1 MSKLLFSLLLINY
14 SFGIAQSTFPFTGY
28 TASQTFTTN
37 GYSYTNTQNG
47 TTMTAKVT
55 QSANPNWFNLTGPLG
70 AAGTSPNNATYAPG
84 TCGSF
89 TGLFLAT
96 DRTSTAPVV
105 TLETSFSPAVC
116 GPVTF
121 TIADL
126 NGANASFRDDVTIS
140 AFDQNN
146 VAIPLT
152 TSMVTNNGTGNCN
165 GGAYGASYTHL
176 VGNSLKIVGCSF
188 DDCALDYFNIY
199 SSTKT
204 ISRITIAYASGNSD
218 WNGTAITDPAL
229 QYIIISPIRAYTPVL
244 TITPNCATNPITL
257 TGALT
262 SPFPPNANP
271 WGVPS
276 DYPSLPA
283 GSQPTAP
290 TYLWTGTA
298 GTINSTTTLVTT
310 VSGLTASGGTFTLT
324 GQNNRGCVTSRSMLI
339 NSTVCASLPIELNSF
354 KGAEKEKNNQLDWS
368 TSSEFNND
376 FFILERSA
384 DGIQWQRVSQMNGS
398 GTSNSILN
406 YQYNDYD
413 FTRNIINYYRLS
425 QTDYDG
431 TVKNAGEI
439 VAIDNRINSKAIIR
453 RTNIL
458 GQIVSE
464 DQKGIVIYVYEDG
477 TIERVYV
484 N

>member
-1 MSKLLFSLLLINY
+1 MSKLLFLLLLINC

-28 TASQTFTTN
+28 TAGQTFTTN
-37 GYSYTNTQNG
+37 GYSFTNTQNG
-47 TTMTAKVT
+47 TTMTARVT
-55 QSANPNWFNLTGPLG
+55 QSANPGWFNLTGGL
-70 AAGTSPNNATYAPG
+70 SPNNATYAPG
-84 TCGSF
+84 ACGSF

-96 DRTSTAPVV
+96 NRPSTAPVV

-152 TSMVTNNGTGNCN
+152 TTMVNNGGGGTCN

-176 VGNSLKIVGCSF
+176 VGNSLKIVGCSY

-199 SSTKT
+199 SSTKM
-204 ISRITIAYASGNSD
+204 ISRITIAYGSGNAD
-218 WNGTAITDPAL
+218 WNGTAIVDPAL

-262 SPFPPNANP
+262 SPFPPNVNP
-271 WGVPS
+271 WGVPAG
-276 DYPSLPA
+276 YPSLPA

-298 GTINSTTTLVTT
+298 GTINSATTLVTT
-310 VSGLTASGGTFTLT
+310 VSGLTPSGGTFTLT

-339 NSTVCASLPIELNSF
+339 NSTICSTLPIELNDFLGISKTKF
-354 KGAEKEKNNQLDWS
+354 NDLKWS
-368 TSSEFNND
+368 TNSESNND
-376 FFILERSA
+376 FFTLENSV
-384 DGIQWQRVSQMNGS
+384 DGIEWKRVTQINGA
-398 GTSNSILN
+398 GTSNSKLN

-413 FTRNIINYYRLS
+413 FTQNMINYYRLT
-425 QTDYDG
+425 QTDFDG
-431 TVKNAGEI
+431 IKRNVGEI
-439 VAIDNRINSKAIIR
+439 VAIDNRIKSKVIVRI
-453 RTNIL
+453 TNIL
-458 GQIVSE
+458 GQVVSE
-464 DQKGIVIYVYEDG
+464 DEKGIVIYLFQDG
-477 TIERVYV
+477 SIERVYV